1 MHHPQL
7 LVYET
12 DGRLAAL
19 LRPVAE
25 SRRWALREPRQARSC
40 LRLLRRGGPAVLVV
54 KAGRDLERELSLLE
68 RAAWLFP
75 DAATVLVGDDDYPL
89 LAGLAWDLGARH
101 VLFPPQPREWL
112 PEIVVGLMNP
122 PAATGAADARPSTS

>member
-12 DGRLAAL
+12 DGRVAAL
-19 LRPVAE
+19 LRPTAE
-25 SRRWALREPRQARSC
+25 ERRWVLREPRQPASC
-40 LRLLRRGGPAVLVV
+40 LRLLRRGGPAVLVI

-75 DAATVLVGDDDYPL
+75 DAAVVLVGDNDHPL
-89 LAGLAWDLGARH
+89 LAGLAWDLGARY
-101 VLFPPQPREWL
+101 VLFPPQPRERL
-112 PEIVVGLMNP
+112 PEIVVGLMNTP
-122 PAATGAADARPSTS
+122 SLAVVADDRPSPS